1 MDRKGA
7 VDDDPGVEVTLTL
20 SGFSAQ
26 KVVVIDV
33 LNGFERELVSST
45 EGGNLIISNLL
56 VKDYSIILCLTPQ
69 VFLPL
74 YRRATSPTQKAC
86 TIVQNVQSKQQLLR
100 LFTSTQLRLLLGDF
114 KLSKSS
120 LIIYVV

>member
-20 SGFSAQ
+20 PGFSAQ
-26 KVVVIDV
+26 KVLVIDV

-56 VKDYSIILCLTPQ
+56 VKDYPIILCLTPQ

-86 TIVQNVQSKQQLLR
+86 TIVHYVQSR
-100 LFTSTQLRLLLGDF
+100 
-114 KLSKSS
+114 
-120 LIIYVV
+120 